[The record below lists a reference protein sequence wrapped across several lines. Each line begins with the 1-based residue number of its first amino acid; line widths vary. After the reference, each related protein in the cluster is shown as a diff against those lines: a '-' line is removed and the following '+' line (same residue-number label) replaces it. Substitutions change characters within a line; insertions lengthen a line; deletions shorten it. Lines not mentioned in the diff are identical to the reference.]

1 MGGLWRKLW
10 WRALCALGLVF
21 VVNLVPLLLIA
32 VQIQLAQRGALDFAG
47 GSVVPFGPL
56 ALFLA
61 VPWAVPWLA
70 VEGFNLRR
78 EVPAP
83 FGSYVA
89 FAVAFAVTL
98 QMTGYVPQIPRP
110 EWGWAG
116 RLYLL
121 IVFGLSGGVG
131 LAAGWTYAR
140 LIRKKPRPEASF

>member
-10 WRALCALGLVF
+10 WRALCVLGLVF
-21 VVNLVPLLLIA
+21 AVNLVPILLIA

-47 GSVVPFGPL
+47 GSVVHFGPL

-61 VPWAVPWLA
+61 VPWLA
-70 VEGFNLRR
+70 VEGYNLRH

-89 FAVAFAVTL
+89 FAIVFAVTL

-116 RLYLL
+116 MLYLL
-121 IVFGLSGGVG
+121 IVFGLASSAG
-131 LAAGWTYAR
+131 LVAGWAYAR
-140 LIRKKPRPEASF
+140 LTRKKPRPEAGF